1 MNDDTDLMA
10 MWEGVDIVVLTET
23 WLTKD
28 RAHWLRVPG
37 FRFHFSHARQLSS
50 RGARSGGVAVG
61 VKSCLANLVKVEH
74 IDAFPYMVWL
84 NVHKSLIMGAM
95 RDVLVLG
102 CYLPPEGS
110 PAYTVHSDQPLVKL
124 TEMLSVR
131 LGGRHL
137 AIIGDM
143 NARVGTSSEIPNMSW
158 QDEMSSVDM
167 LPRRSNQDRGLVLM
181 RLAATFYCCVPHVI

>member
-23 WLTKD
+23 WLTED
-28 RAHWLRVPG
+28 RVHWLRVPG

-102 CYLPPEGS
+102 CYLPRKAHQPTQCTPIS
-110 PAYTVHSDQPLVKL
+110 P
-124 TEMLSVR
+124 
-131 LGGRHL
+131 
-137 AIIGDM
+137 
-143 NARVGTSSEIPNMSW
+143 
-158 QDEMSSVDM
+158 
-167 LPRRSNQDRGLVLM
+167 
-181 RLAATFYCCVPHVI
+181 

>member
-23 WLTKD
+23 WLTED

-95 RDVLVLG
+95 RDAGLRVLFTPGRLTS
-102 CYLPPEGS
+102 LHS
-110 PAYTVHSDQPLVKL
+110 ALRSALSKAYGDAERKA
-124 TEMLSVR
+124 
-131 LGGRHL
+131 GG
-137 AIIGDM
+137 
-143 NARVGTSSEIPNMSW
+143 
-158 QDEMSSVDM
+158 
-167 LPRRSNQDRGLVLM
+167 
-181 RLAATFYCCVPHVI
+181 ATPGHHW